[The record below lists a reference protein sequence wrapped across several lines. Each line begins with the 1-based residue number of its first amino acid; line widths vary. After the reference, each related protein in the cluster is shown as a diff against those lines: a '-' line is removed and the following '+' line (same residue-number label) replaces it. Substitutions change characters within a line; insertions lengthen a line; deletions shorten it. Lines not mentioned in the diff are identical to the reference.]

1 MLLTFRKISVY
12 LSHIRQL
19 KETISIFQGNP
30 LFQGFAAEEIAS
42 LLASAPDPTRFARG
56 EQLLSPGSTKRALGF
71 LLEGSALVTRGG
83 AGVAMS
89 RLTPGAAFGMA
100 TLFASGEP
108 FPNEIRAETAC
119 TALFLPQQWVAE
131 MIGREARFAFNYIAL
146 LSERILFLNRRID
159 TFTAGDV
166 PQRLRG
172 MLDQFRRRQGGGAA
186 LTLPCSYTQ
195 LASLLGVGRAS
206 LYRALEQLEGEGLFT
221 REGRVFHFAE
231 DAFQID
237 EKSQEGL

>member
-1 MLLTFRKISVY
+1 M
-12 LSHIRQL
+12 RQL

-172 MLDQFRRRQGGGAA
+172 MLDQFRRRLLYAACIAARRGPRVALPRAGAA
-186 LTLPCSYTQ
+186 GRRGAFHT
-195 LASLLGVGRAS
+195 GRAC
-206 LYRALEQLEGEGLFT
+206 FPFC
-221 REGRVFHFAE
+221 GRRFSNRRKIAGGF
-231 DAFQID
+231 IR
-237 EKSQEGL
+237 

>member
-1 MLLTFRKISVY
+1 M
-12 LSHIRQL
+12 RQS

-42 LLASAPDPTRFARG
+42 LLASAPDPTCFARG

-71 LLEGSALVTRGG
+71 LLEGCALVTRGG